1 MMFEEKIKN
10 LENSPIYAMSLGSK
24 ELFHSNFWA
33 WLMRKNPY
41 MINVFFDGTIKSVE
55 KVDDSGSFVINGNK
69 VNPGKLIQREDK
81 NRDITINLSNG
92 VYVIENKIKTLPY
105 KEQLL
110 KYQYSEKNFK
120 MGCYTGLEN
129 PKFAESEVTF
139 EIKKKLRTEKFEHKK
154 WHFLNYQDISKKILS
169 IIDKHEFFSDFEE
182 SIIKQYCYDI
192 SDLNCIISEKL
203 KKDKNSFA
211 FETDKN
217 LAEIGL
223 DDVYKK
229 LEADKIMREIESHIK
244 IKDKTESGFTFKIEK
259 NFSHNMPLL
268 SFKYIYKYTN
278 SDKNVYSIGV
288 QIQDGQ
294 FRRYVETKAGALKK
308 ANRSRDSMFKYFSND
323 LRWFDANYEK
333 NKNLKWLYEN
343 GVENEHETSMTPKKN
358 KYKDSTKYN
367 NFDDFIHQFYNIKEN
382 TDIDKL
388 TKEINDNLRY
398 AKRMLKDAKIF
409 FDEISEE

>member
-1 MMFEEKIKN
+1 
-10 LENSPIYAMSLGSK
+10 MSLGSK

-41 MINVFFDGTIKSVE
+41 MINVFFDETIKSVE
-55 KVDDSGSFVINGNK
+55 KGDSGNFILNGNT
-69 VNPGKLIQREDK
+69 VNPDKLIQREDNHK
-81 NRDITINLSNG
+81 DITINLG
-92 VYVIENKIKTLPY
+92 GKVYIIENKIKTLPY

-110 KYQYSEKNFK
+110 KYQYSEKNFER
-120 MGCYTGLEN
+120 GCYTGLKDPE
-129 PKFAESEVTF
+129 FDESEVTF
-139 EIKKKLRTEKFEHKK
+139 EINKKMHTEKFEHEK

-169 IIDKHEFFSDFEE
+169 IINKHKFFDDFEE
-182 SIIKQYCYDI
+182 TIVKQYCSDI
-192 SDLNCIISEKL
+192 ANLNYIISEKL
-203 KKDKNSFA
+203 KSDKGSFA

-229 LEADKIMREIESHIK
+229 LKADKIMREIESHIK
-244 IKDKTESGFTFKIEK
+244 IKDEIENGFTFKIEK
-259 NFSHNMPLL
+259 GFSHNMPLL

-308 ANRSRDSMFKYFSND
+308 ANGSRDNMFKYFSND

-343 GVENEHETSMTPKKN
+343 GVEIEHETSMTPQKN

-382 TDIDKL
+382 TAIDKL
-388 TKEINDNLRY
+388 TEEINDNLRY
-398 AKRMLKDAKIF
+398 AKRMLKDVKNF
-409 FDEISEE
+409 FADVSEE